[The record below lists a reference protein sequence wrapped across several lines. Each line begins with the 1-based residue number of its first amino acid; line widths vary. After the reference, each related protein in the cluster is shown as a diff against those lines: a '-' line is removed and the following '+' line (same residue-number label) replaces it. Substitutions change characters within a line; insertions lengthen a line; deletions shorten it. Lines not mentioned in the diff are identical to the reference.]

1 MKLSLS
7 KKANVNYVC
16 TAFQFKEY
24 MRHPH
29 GNADKLEIVTYQ
41 GCPVIVQK
49 GLYKDGEWL
58 VLFPTETHISKSF
71 LSEHNAF
78 RHTELNK
85 DPQAA
90 AGFFEDNCRVK
101 AISLR
106 GVISRGYIVPISH
119 LNLTP
124 SDVVDGLNFD
134 TVNGKLLVKK
144 YIIPVQVPRSETG
157 RMRQSRKKSE
167 LARIVEGQFE
177 FHYDTEMLAKNLDL
191 LNPDDVITLT
201 HKWHGTSLIS
211 GRLLC
216 NRRLSLFERLKRLF
230 GKSVQ
235 MTEYR
240 LITSSRKR
248 ILTLQDKTE
257 NERNFENSSVSDK
270 LYLDASKV
278 LEPYIADGM
287 TVYSEIVG
295 YLPSGKDIQKGYDY
309 KCERGQFKVM
319 PYRITKFDSDGSGRW
334 SEFTSQEVNDYA
346 VAASMAEMSDMNIA
360 TSAATDEK
368 AVASVSDTNVATNA
382 ATDEKAVASVSD
394 TNVTTSAAANKEAV
408 ASTDD
413 TNIATKATAGTKA
426 NTKDAKT
433 SDTTAK
439 TAEAAGKKARIVPT
453 IIAYKGTAKNLYSDL
468 QTEDIQQWRNE
479 FLARLSN
486 DKKFY
491 MNEDSPDCNNSV
503 PHEGLV
509 MRFENRPTKRAL
521 KIKCDK
527 FYEYESKMLDT
538 QNETLE

>member
-7 KKANVNYVC
+7 EKANVNYVC

-49 GLYKDGEWL
+49 GLYKDGDWL

-85 DPQAA
+85 DPQAV

-106 GVISRGYIVPISH
+106 GVISRGFIVPISH

-124 SDVVDGLNFD
+124 DDVVDGLNFD
-134 TVNGKLLVKK
+134 TVDGKLLVKK
-144 YIIPVQVPRSETG
+144 YIVPIQVARG
-157 RMRQSRKKSE
+157 DAKRARKSRKESE
-167 LARIVEGQFE
+167 LARIIDGQFE
-177 FHYDTEMLAKNLDL
+177 FHYDTEMLAKNLDVL
-191 LNPDDVITLT
+191 YPDDVITLT

-211 GRLLC
+211 GKLLC
-216 NRRLSLFERLKRLF
+216 YRKLSLFEKLKRLF
-230 GKSVQ
+230 GRPVQ
-235 MTEYR
+235 TTEYR

-248 ILTLQDKTE
+248 ILTLQNKME
-257 NERNFENSSVSDK
+257 NERIYKDGSVSDK
-270 LYLDASKV
+270 LYVDAGKV

-295 YLPSGKDIQKGYDY
+295 YLPSGKEIQKGYDY
-309 KCERGQFKVM
+309 KCEAGTFKVM
-319 PYRITKFDSDGSGRW
+319 PYRVTAIDTNGSGRW
-334 SEFTSQEVNDYA
+334 SELTSQEVNDYA
-346 VAASMAEMSDMNIA
+346 VAASAKLTAAASADTAEN
-360 TSAATDEK
+360 EK
-368 AVASVSDTNVATNA
+368 AIVRTDT
-382 ATDEKAVASVSD
+382 
-394 TNVTTSAAANKEAV
+394 AANEK
-408 ASTDD
+408 ST
-413 TNIATKATAGTKA
+413 
-426 NTKDAKT
+426 NTIT
-433 SDTTAK
+433 
-439 TAEAAGKKARIVPT
+439 PT
-453 IIAYKGTAKNLYSDL
+453 IIAYKGLAKDLYPDL
-468 QTEDIQQWRNE
+468 QTADIQQWRNE

-486 DKKFY
+486 DKNFY
-491 MNEDSPDCNNSV
+491 MNENSPDCNNPV

-509 MRFENRPTKRAL
+509 MRFENRPHQRAL

-538 QNETLE
+538 LNETLE

>member
-7 KKANVNYVC
+7 EKANVNYVC
-16 TAFQFKEY
+16 TVFQFKEY
-24 MRHPH
+24 MLHPH

-49 GLYKDGEWL
+49 GLYRDGDWL

-106 GVISRGYIVPISH
+106 GVISRGYIVPISY
-119 LNLTP
+119 LNLSP

-134 TVNGKLLVKK
+134 TVGGKLLVKK
-144 YIIPVQVPRSETG
+144 YIIPVQTVRGEG
-157 RMRQSRKKSE
+157 KLARRSRKKSE

-177 FHYDTEMLAKNLDL
+177 FHYDTEMLAKNLDML
-191 LNPDDVITLT
+191 HPDDVITLT

-211 GRLLC
+211 GKLLC
-216 NRRLSLFERLKRLF
+216 YRKLSLLDRLKRLF
-230 GKSVQ
+230 GVKVEL
-235 MTEYR
+235 TEYR

-248 ILTLQDKTE
+248 ILTLQNKDE
-257 NERNFENSSVSDK
+257 NERTYENGSISDK

-278 LEPYIADGM
+278 LEPYIEDGM

-295 YLPSGKDIQKGYDY
+295 YLPSGKEIQKGYDY
-309 KCERGQFKVM
+309 KCESGRFKIM
-319 PYRITKFDSDGSGRW
+319 PYRITKNNANGNGVW
-334 SEFTSQEVNDYA
+334 SELTSQGVNDYA
-346 VAASMAEMSDMNIA
+346 
-360 TSAATDEK
+360 
-368 AVASVSDTNVATNA
+368 
-382 ATDEKAVASVSD
+382 
-394 TNVTTSAAANKEAV
+394 AAAADGEA
-408 ASTDD
+408 
-413 TNIATKATAGTKA
+413 K
-426 NTKDAKT
+426 
-433 SDTTAK
+433 
-439 TAEAAGKKARIVPT
+439 IVPT
-453 IIAYKGTAKNLYSDL
+453 IIAYKGAAKDLYSDL
-468 QTEDIQQWRNE
+468 QNSDADQWRNE

-486 DKKFY
+486 DSNFY
-491 MNEDSPDCNNSV
+491 MNENSPDCNNTV

-509 MRFENRPTKRAL
+509 LRFENKPHQKAL

-538 QNETLE
+538 LNETLE